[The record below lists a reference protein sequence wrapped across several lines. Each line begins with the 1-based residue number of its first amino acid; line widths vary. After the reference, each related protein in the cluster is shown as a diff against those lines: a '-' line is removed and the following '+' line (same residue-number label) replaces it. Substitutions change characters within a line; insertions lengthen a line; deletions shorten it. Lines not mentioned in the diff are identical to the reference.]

1 MLNAVYRVLVG
12 VVGLGIV
19 AIGIVL
25 LPAPGPGWAIIFL
38 GLGVL
43 ATEFRSAR
51 VVLLYTW
58 GKYQAWVA
66 WLGRQS
72 PASRLAVGAA
82 FLLLVAVGAWLVG
95 ALATVAGW
103 IGIDW
108 SWLESP
114 LGRLL

>member
-1 MLNAVYRVLVG
+1 MLDAVYRLVVG

-19 AIGIVL
+19 VVGIVL

-43 ATEFRSAR
+43 ATEFRPAR
-51 VVLLYTW
+51 VVLRYTW
-58 GKYQAWVA
+58 RRYQAWVA

-72 PASRLAVGAA
+72 PTSRLAVGAA
-82 FLLLVAVGAWLVG
+82 FLLLVAVCTWLVG
-95 ALATVAGW
+95 AFAAVAGW
-103 IGIDW
+103 VGIDW

-114 LGRLL
+114 LGRIL